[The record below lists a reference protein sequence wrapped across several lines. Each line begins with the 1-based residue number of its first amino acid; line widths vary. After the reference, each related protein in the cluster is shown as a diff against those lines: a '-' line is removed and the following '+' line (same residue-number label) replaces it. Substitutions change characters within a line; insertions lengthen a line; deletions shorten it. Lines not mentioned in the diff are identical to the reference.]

1 MQLIIGILEEGFIYA
16 LVSFGAYI
24 TFKILDFPDMT
35 VDGTFPFGMCITA
48 VMLSNNFS
56 PWLTLPVSFI
66 LGCVAGALTGI
77 IHVKLKVRDLLAGII
92 VMTSLY
98 SVNLRMAGKANLP
111 IFRRPSIFKDMNFII
126 RDVIGKN
133 LTNVSH
139 DMMPVIDFLSRA
151 HKVILLIILVVILK
165 ILIDMYLKTKSG
177 YLLRSVGDNETLVTT
192 LGKNKENV
200 KILGLALAN
209 GFAAFAGSI
218 YAQHRGFFEI
228 SAGTGT
234 LVIAVA
240 NVIIGLQFINMYRKM
255 KPTTSVIL
263 GAIIYRACIG
273 YALYLGMPSSDLKII
288 TATLLLA
295 VIVLNTKKHKKMLKK
310 IDM

>member
-48 VMLSNNFS
+48 VMIINGIDPF
-56 PWLTLPVSFI
+56 LTLPISFI
-66 LGCVAGALTGI
+66 AGCIAGAITGL
-77 IHVKLKVRDLLAGII
+77 IHVKLKVRDLLSGII

-98 SVNLRMAGKANLP
+98 SINLRMAGRANLP
-111 IFRRPSIFKDMNFII
+111 IFQRPNIFKAI
-126 RDVIGKN
+126 
-133 LTNVSH
+133 NVFEKQS
-139 DMMPVIDFLSRA
+139 MAGAFNVAI
-151 HKVILLIILVVILK
+151 VLLIIVLILK
-165 ILIDMYLKTKSG
+165 VLLDLYLETKSG

-209 GFAAFAGSI
+209 GFAALAGSI

-234 LVIAVA
+234 LIIAVA
-240 NVIIGLQFINMYRKM
+240 NVIIGLQLMSVFRKL

-263 GAIIYRACIG
+263 GSIVYRGCIG
-273 YALYLGMPSSDLKII
+273 LALFLGMPSSDLKII
-288 TATLLLA
+288 TAVLLLI
-295 VIVLNTKKHKKMLKK
+295 VIILNTKKHKKMLKT
-310 IDM
+310 IEN

>member
-48 VMLSNNFS
+48 VMVINGVNPF
-56 PWLTLPVSFI
+56 LTLPISFI
-66 LGCVAGALTGI
+66 VGCLAGAITGL
-77 IHVKLKVRDLLAGII
+77 IHVKLKVRDLLSGII

-98 SVNLRMAGKANLP
+98 SVNLRMAGRANLP
-111 IFRRPSIFKDMNFII
+111 IFQRPNIFKAINIFEKQSMPGAF
-126 RDVIGKN
+126 
-133 LTNVSH
+133 NVAI
-139 DMMPVIDFLSRA
+139 V
-151 HKVILLIILVVILK
+151 LLIIVLILK
-165 ILIDMYLKTKSG
+165 VLLDLYLETKSG

-209 GFAAFAGSI
+209 GFAALAGSI

-234 LVIAVA
+234 LIIAVA
-240 NVIIGLQFINMYRKM
+240 NVIIGLQLMSVFRKL

-263 GAIIYRACIG
+263 GSIVYRGCIG
-273 YALYLGMPSSDLKII
+273 LALYLGMPSSDLKII
-288 TATLLLA
+288 TAVLLLI
-295 VIVLNTKKHKKMLKK
+295 VIVLNTKKHKKMLKT
-310 IDM
+310 IEG

>member
-48 VMLSNNFS
+48 VMIINGIDPF
-56 PWLTLPVSFI
+56 LTLPISFI
-66 LGCVAGALTGI
+66 AGCIAGAITGL
-77 IHVKLKVRDLLAGII
+77 IHVKLKVRDLLSGII

-98 SVNLRMAGKANLP
+98 SINLRMAGRANLP
-111 IFRRPSIFKDMNFII
+111 IFQRPNIFKAI
-126 RDVIGKN
+126 
-133 LTNVSH
+133 NVFEKHS
-139 DMMPVIDFLSRA
+139 MAGAFNVAI
-151 HKVILLIILVVILK
+151 VLLIIVLILK
-165 ILIDMYLKTKSG
+165 VLLDLYLETKSG

-209 GFAAFAGSI
+209 GFAALAGSI

-234 LVIAVA
+234 LIIAVA
-240 NVIIGLQFINMYRKM
+240 NVIIGLQLMSVFRKL

-263 GAIIYRACIG
+263 GSIVYRGCIG
-273 YALYLGMPSSDLKII
+273 LALFLGMPSSDLKII
-288 TATLLLA
+288 TAVLLLI
-295 VIVLNTKKHKKMLKK
+295 VIILNTKKHKKMLKT
-310 IDM
+310 IEN